1 MHDASPPR
9 PLAFAEHGGNLAA
22 ARRLFPAAP
31 EPWLDLSTGIS
42 PYPFPFAILPA
53 EAFTRLPDPEAIAG
67 LETRAAE
74 FYGACDSAGVVAA
87 PGSQAV
93 IQWLPQLLRAR
104 RVGIFGFA
112 YGEYARA
119 FAAAG
124 AEVSIHADLAAL
136 AAMDVAVV
144 VNPNN
149 PDGRHVSVAELLRLA
164 SRLEE
169 RKGVLVV
176 DEAFA
181 DFLPKAASLVP
192 QLPAEGAIVL
202 RSFGK
207 SFGLAGLRLGF
218 AIASAPLA
226 AALRRALGPWA
237 VSGAAIAIGQSA
249 FADHAWLERTAQNL
263 AADAAALDFLLE
275 KAGMAVLGG
284 TSLFRLARH
293 ARAEKIFRTLAEA
306 GILVRP
312 FAGRPDWLRFGI
324 PCRDADRAR
333 LAAALAGKHTPNFY
347 RF

>member
-9 PLAFAEHGGNLAA
+9 PLAFAEHGGNLDA

-42 PYPFPFAILPA
+42 PYPFPFATLPE
-53 EAFTRLPDPEAIAG
+53 EAFTCLPDPEAIAG
-67 LETRAAE
+67 LETCAAE

-104 RVGIFGFA
+104 RVGIFGFT

-124 AEVSIHADLAAL
+124 AEVSIHADLATL

-149 PDGRHVSVAELLRLA
+149 PDGRHVRVAELLRLA
-164 SRLEE
+164 SRLDE

-192 QLPAEGAIVL
+192 ELPAERAIVL

-218 AIASAPLA
+218 AIASSPLA
-226 AALRRALGPWA
+226 GALRRALGPWA
-237 VSGAAIAIGQSA
+237 VSGAAIAIGKNA
-249 FADHAWLERTAQNL
+249 FADRAWLEKTAQNL
-263 AADAAALDFLLE
+263 AADAAALDLLLE

-284 TSLFRLARH
+284 TSLFRLVRH
-293 ARAEKIFRTLAEA
+293 AQAEKIFRTLAEA
-306 GILVRP
+306 GVLVRP

-324 PCRDADRAR
+324 PCREADRAR
-333 LAAALAGKHTPNFY
+333 LAAALA
-347 RF
+347 